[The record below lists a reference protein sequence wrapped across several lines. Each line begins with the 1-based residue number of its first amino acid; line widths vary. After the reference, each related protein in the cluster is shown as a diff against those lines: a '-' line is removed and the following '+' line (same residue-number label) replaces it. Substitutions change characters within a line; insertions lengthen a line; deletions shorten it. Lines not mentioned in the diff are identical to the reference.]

1 VKVIEELLLDAY
13 LGEDPEHRPVV
24 VTDGRTRLVSAEA
37 ARTVSDDAL
46 ALLERHAAGLV
57 HDDAPGDPGA
67 DRLGA
72 RLRPVLHSGRV
83 IGVTAVFSRVGGAT
97 PHHADDLPVLA
108 GLAGSSLPWRS
119 ALTRLAAL
127 AAAPG
132 PLMVTGEPGA
142 GKAAVARELYA
153 EAPAFDAAE
162 ATADDARRWCRELD
176 VDVDL
181 GDRGPVLLRHLE
193 VLDATVAA
201 ALHSVLERRHSV
213 RLVATYTPGGP
224 PSGACLERLVGHFS
238 ARSVTLPPL
247 RERPEDIPALLRALR
262 PRPAAGRPPLTWTLE
277 ARHALERYP
286 WPGNVAELALLVR
299 GIADGRRLA
308 GPVRPEELP
317 DAVRDGG
324 GGRRLS
330 SLERA
335 ERAAILEALRTHGG
349 NKLRAAQA
357 LGIARATVYRKLRS
371 YGI

>member
-1 VKVIEELLLDAY
+1 MKALEELLLDAY
-13 LGEDPEHRPVV
+13 LGEDPQHRPVV

-37 ARTVSDDAL
+37 ARTVSDDTL

-57 HDDAPGDPGA
+57 HDDTPGAPGA

-83 IGVTAVFSRVGGAT
+83 IGVTAVFSGAGGAA
-97 PHHADDLPVLA
+97 PHDHADPPMLP

-142 GKAAVARELYA
+142 GKAAVARGLYA

-162 ATADDARRWCRELD
+162 ATADDARRWCRDLD
-176 VDVDL
+176 ADP

-201 ALHSVLERRHSV
+201 ALHSVLERRPSL
-213 RLVATYTPGGP
+213 RLVATYTPGDP
-224 PSGACLERLVGHFS
+224 PPGACLERLVGHFS

-262 PRPAAGRPPLTWTLE
+262 PRPDLGRPPLTWTVE

-349 NKLRAAQA
+349 NKLRTAQA

>member
-1 VKVIEELLLDAY
+1 
-13 LGEDPEHRPVV
+13 
-24 VTDGRTRLVSAEA
+24 
-37 ARTVSDDAL
+37 AR
-46 ALLERHAAGLV
+46 GLY
-57 HDDAPGDPGA
+57 
-67 DRLGA
+67 
-72 RLRPVLHSGRV
+72 S
-83 IGVTAVFSRVGGAT
+83 
-97 PHHADDLPVLA
+97 
-108 GLAGSSLPWRS
+108 
-119 ALTRLAAL
+119 
-127 AAAPG
+127 
-132 PLMVTGEPGA
+132 
-142 GKAAVARELYA
+142 

-162 ATADDARRWCRELD
+162 ATADDARRWCRDLD
-176 VDVDL
+176 AGGEPD
-181 GDRGPVLLRHLE
+181 DRGPVLLRHLE

-201 ALHSVLERRHSV
+201 ALHSVLERRPEL

-224 PSGACLERLVGHFS
+224 AAGACLERLVGHFS
-238 ARSVTLPPL
+238 ARAVTLPPL

-262 PRPAAGRPPLTWTLE
+262 PRPELGRPPLTWTIE

-349 NKLRAAQA
+349 NKLRTAQA